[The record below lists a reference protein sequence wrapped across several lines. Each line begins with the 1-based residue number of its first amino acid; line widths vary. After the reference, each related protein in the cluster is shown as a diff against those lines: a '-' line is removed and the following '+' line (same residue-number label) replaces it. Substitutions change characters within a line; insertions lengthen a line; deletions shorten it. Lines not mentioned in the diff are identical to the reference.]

1 MWHGS
6 VTGTYPA
13 HKILVPLILRVKKPL
28 RINGM
33 GILWAEWGKMMSPTE
48 MDMIVTRNCGISLVV
63 IKYACKWNA

>member
-1 MWHGS
+1 
-6 VTGTYPA
+6 
-13 HKILVPLILRVKKPL
+13 
-28 RINGM
+28 M